1 MTTTD
6 ITYLHEWVN
15 NRMVRGLY
23 IFTKEDVLSI
33 NLPISHQAL
42 QNSLSRLTERGI
54 IMSPWQNFYVIIPME
69 YRLKGIVPPAFYIS
83 NLMKFLGRDY
93 YVSHLTAAAYN
104 GASHQRAMVFQAM
117 VNGGPIRS
125 GVKNGTNLEFTRRK
139 QMPMSFVMQVK
150 TQTGYMNVAGPE
162 LTALDIVDDEKKIGG
177 LSRAAEVLM
186 EMCPSMHWDE
196 TKLPLLP
203 FFSIPTIQRLGFIL
217 EQIEEMDIANA
228 LFSLILQDKRAMR
241 KTWLKHSKESIAK
254 ANLNNRWKIIDN
266 YQLEIDDI

>member
-23 IFTKEDVLSI
+23 IFTKEDVQSI

-42 QNSLSRLTERGI
+42 QNSLSRLTDRGI

-69 YRLKGIVPPAFYIS
+69 YRLKGIVPPAFYI
-83 NLMKFLGRDY
+83 NKLMTFLGRDY

-104 GASHQRAMVFQAM
+104 GASHQRAMLFQAT

-139 QMPMSFVMQVK
+139 QMPMPFVMQVK

-162 LTALDIVDDEKKIGG
+162 LTALDIVADEKKIGG

-196 TKLPLLP
+196 SKLSLLP
-203 FFSIPTIQRLGFIL
+203 FFSISTIQRLGFIL

-228 LFSLILQDKRAMR
+228 LFSLILQDKRTMR
-241 KTWLKHSKESIAK
+241 KTWLKHSKESFAK
-254 ANLNNRWKIIDN
+254 ATINNRWKIIDN
-266 YQLEIDDI
+266 YKLEIDDI

>member
-54 IMSPWQNFYVIIPME
+54 IMSPWQNFYVIIPIE

-93 YVSHLTAAAYN
+93 YVSHL
-104 GASHQRAMVFQAM
+104 MM
-117 VNGGPIRS
+117 
-125 GVKNGTNLEFTRRK
+125 RRK
-139 QMPMSFVMQVK
+139 
-150 TQTGYMNVAGPE
+150 
-162 LTALDIVDDEKKIGG
+162 
-177 LSRAAEVLM
+177 
-186 EMCPSMHWDE
+186 
-196 TKLPLLP
+196 
-203 FFSIPTIQRLGFIL
+203 
-217 EQIEEMDIANA
+217 
-228 LFSLILQDKRAMR
+228 
-241 KTWLKHSKESIAK
+241 
-254 ANLNNRWKIIDN
+254 
-266 YQLEIDDI
+266 